1 MEKWKMALSLLIP
14 VALAAAC
21 TAVPAQKPSGMP
33 PATVSLQPAQASP
46 GSPQVPKAITVAR
59 DALAR
64 HVGVPIEDVEVLN
77 WVTDTFPLDNLGC
90 PVGPEK
96 GVVRPAMVVGHEVTL
111 QVDGKTYVYRVR
123 GRRAILCQGPD

>member
-1 MEKWKMALSLLIP
+1 MEKWKMALSLLILII
-14 VALAAAC
+14 LAAAC
-21 TAVPAQKPSGMP
+21 TVVPEQKPPGISLTTVP
-33 PATVSLQPAQASP
+33 PGSAQPSPASP
-46 GSPQVPKAITVAR
+46 QIPKAVTVAR

-77 WVTDTFPLDNLGC
+77 WATDTFPLDNLGC
-90 PVGPEK
+90 PVGREK